1 MESTATAPAKKGL
14 AELRERVRRIN
25 ARAAER
31 EEAAAVAVEAEEEN
45 SQRTQVDQQEE
56 LGGDHS
62 AEEEE
67 VGRSPAHG
75 STAPEQQ
82 PRQQQQAPRSPSFA
96 FPSPHALPPPLA
108 LPLPVIL
115 RGTPIP
121 QLRAPSPFSD
131 NSSLTYADLP
141 SENPKPA
148 ARLPQAKQQLAPTLL
163 AAGNG
168 SAKGKGRALSIAPAL
183 SPSAQDL
190 QEEPLPPAQQPRRP
204 YSPRLRAESVQP
216 GFMAP
221 KDLLASF
228 LRADR
233 AIKRTVGRRR
243 DFDEDVLAED
253 VAMVEEPEEEEEE
266 DLLSATEMV
275 MKAAATSK
283 TKGRTAKA
291 KSSPPLSDKDDAP
304 TSRRTSTGTRL
315 AKRKASPSHSSS
327 AVSSDPF
334 NIPEP
339 TPKRGKKRKERKEK
353 VDWDTEALMEE
364 LPQRRSRRAA
374 VLESEEGVDEDG
386 DE

>member
-131 NSSLTYADLP
+131 NSSLDR
-141 SENPKPA
+141 K
-148 ARLPQAKQQLAPTLL
+148 
-163 AAGNG
+163 
-168 SAKGKGRALSIAPAL
+168 
-183 SPSAQDL
+183 
-190 QEEPLPPAQQPRRP
+190 
-204 YSPRLRAESVQP
+204 SV
-216 GFMAP
+216 
-221 KDLLASF
+221 
-228 LRADR
+228 
-233 AIKRTVGRRR
+233 V
-243 DFDEDVLAED
+243 
-253 VAMVEEPEEEEEE
+253 
-266 DLLSATEMV
+266 
-275 MKAAATSK
+275 
-283 TKGRTAKA
+283 
-291 KSSPPLSDKDDAP
+291 
-304 TSRRTSTGTRL
+304 
-315 AKRKASPSHSSS
+315 
-327 AVSSDPF
+327 
-334 NIPEP
+334 
-339 TPKRGKKRKERKEK
+339 
-353 VDWDTEALMEE
+353 
-364 LPQRRSRRAA
+364 
-374 VLESEEGVDEDG
+374 
-386 DE
+386 